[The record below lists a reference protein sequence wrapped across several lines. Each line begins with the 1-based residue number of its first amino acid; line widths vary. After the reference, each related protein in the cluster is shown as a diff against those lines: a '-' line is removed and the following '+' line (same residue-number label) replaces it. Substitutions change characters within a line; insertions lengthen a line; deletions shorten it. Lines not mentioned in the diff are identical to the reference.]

1 MADESRVVLTAQLR
15 DEMSAPLDTLQS
27 KVKATEKTITGSA
40 SRQAS
45 ATKSSSTTILSA
57 LGSQNTATSR
67 MTSMWSRLSSAASGG
82 WNGAKSAVVSAG
94 RKIIEAS
101 RKAGEESGSGM
112 GEGFGSKL
120 KGVLGGLAAAA
131 GVASIGTAMNSAV
144 ESFSSLEDATAAA
157 GTIYGDNINGIIDLS
172 KKAGEQLGLNQAQV
186 VEAAQTYGV
195 YGKSAGLAGKD
206 LETFSTDLIT
216 RAGDMASFFGKSP
229 EQAIEAIG
237 AAMRGE
243 AEPIR
248 AFGVMLD
255 DATMRQKAL
264 EMGLVSSTKDALEPQ
279 AKVLAAQ
286 ALIME
291 KSNIAAGDFTKTM
304 DSTAN
309 IAKRLNV
316 AQTNLSAKMGALL
329 APAFNAA
336 RLKALGAVNGIS
348 AFIDKINAAKDVAAA
363 GGTSQDIAAALGF
376 GPGTTKVIG
385 EIIGSVRAFKAAVAS
400 PMDGVTSDGMAGG
413 FERVG
418 IVVGQARLGISA
430 FFAALREG
438 DVTSDGFVGVMER
451 IGATLHTLSPAQW
464 LGIAGG
470 AGLLLASF
478 GKFMP
483 ILSPLMSMFG
493 GLSGMIGKLGGSLRF
508 LLGPIG
514 LIAGLLIYA
523 YSTSEP
529 FRNAINQLLGVLLN
543 LGVTLMTSLMPVF
556 MQLVTSVLPIVS
568 QLFSSLVPILVSILT
583 AVMPIVTTLISQ
595 LVPVFMQLI
604 AAVLPPLMSLLT
616 TLAPIFT
623 MLISALAPLIPP
635 VMEIVS
641 LLLNLAMQVI
651 TPLMPIISLL
661 ANILSTVLGKAI
673 EILMPIIKFLLDGF
687 VDLVDFL
694 KGPLGE
700 VIKWVGGIFEGLG
713 KIIGDVVKNV
723 SDFFSNP
730 LGGLQDMLGIP
741 KENSGG
747 GTYSGGGVAGYAGG
761 GTVLGGYAPG
771 RDTIPATLS
780 RGESVLVP
788 ELTRAIGPDR
798 IMAANRIA
806 SGGRPAGGGP
816 ALTSGYS
823 NTSGGSTGG
832 GNVKIVEKGAVQVT
846 IVAQDGKISDADVQ
860 KIIDI
865 MEEHFDDKDERDY

>member
-1 MADESRVVLTAQLR
+1 MSDENRVVLTAALK
-15 DEMSAPLDTLQS
+15 DEMSAPLDSLQA
-27 KVKATEKTITGSA
+27 KVKSTEKAIVGSA
-40 SRQAS
+40 GRQAS
-45 ATKSSSTTILSA
+45 ATKSGSTTILNA
-57 LGSQNTATSR
+57 LSGQTTATSR
-67 MTSMWSRLSSAASGG
+67 LTSAWSRVSSSASGA

-101 RKAGEESGSGM
+101 RQAGEKSGEEM
-112 GEGFGSKL
+112 GSGFGSKL
-120 KGVLGGLAAAA
+120 KGVVGGLAAAA
-131 GVASIGTAMNSAV
+131 GVASIGQGMNAAV
-144 ESFSSLEDATAAA
+144 ESFSALEDATAAA
-157 GTIYGDNINGIIDLS
+157 GTIYGENINNIVALS
-172 KKAGEQLGLNQAQV
+172 KTAGEALGLNQAQV
-186 VEAAQTYGV
+186 IEAAQTYGV

-264 EMGLVSSTKDALEPQ
+264 EMGLVSTTKDALEPQ
-279 AKVLAAQ
+279 AKILAAQ

-291 KSNIAAGDFTKTM
+291 KSSIAAGDFTNTM

-348 AFIDKINAAKDVAAA
+348 AFIDKINAAKEVAAS

-376 GPGTTKVIG
+376 GPGVSKVIAEG
-385 EIIGSVRAFKAAVAS
+385 IGSVRAFKAAVAS
-400 PMDGVTSDGMAGG
+400 PMDGVTSDGVAGV

-418 IVVGQARLGISA
+418 IVVGQARLGVSA
-430 FFAALREG
+430 FFAALQG
-438 DVTSDGFVGVMER
+438 GGVTSDGFVGIMER
-451 IGATLHTLSPAQW
+451 IGTALSNLSPAQW

-478 GKFMP
+478 GKFAPM
-483 ILSPLMSMFG
+483 LGPLLSMFG
-493 GLSGMIGKLGGSLRF
+493 GLSGVVGQLGGALKF

-529 FRNAINQLLGVLLN
+529 FRAAVNQLLGVLLN

-556 MQLVTSVLPIVS
+556 TQLTTTVLPIVA
-568 QLFSSLVPILVSILT
+568 QLFSSLVPILIQILM
-583 AVMPIVTTLISQ
+583 AVMPIVTTVATQ
-595 LVPVFMQLI
+595 LLPVFMQLI
-604 AAVLPPLMSLLT
+604 AAVLPPLMSLLSI
-616 TLAPIFT
+616 LVPIFGQ
-623 MLISALAPLIPP
+623 LLGAVAPLIPP

-651 TPLMPIISLL
+651 TPLMPIVQLL
-661 ANILSTVLGKAI
+661 ATILSTVLGAAI
-673 EILMPIIKFLLDGF
+673 KLLMPIIEFLLDGF
-687 VDLVDFL
+687 VELVTFL

-700 VIKWVGGIFEGLG
+700 AIKWVGSLFEGIG
-713 KIIGDVVKNV
+713 KIIGDVAKNV
-723 SDFFSNP
+723 GDFMSNP
-730 LGGLQDMLGIP
+730 MGGLQDMLGIP
-741 KENSGG
+741 KNSGG

-771 RDTIPATLS
+771 RDTIPAVLS
-780 RGESVLVP
+780 KGESVLVP

-806 SGGRPAGGGP
+806 SSGRTAGGGP
-816 ALTSGYS
+816 DLTSGYS
-823 NTSGGSTGG
+823 RTTGGSGGGGST
-832 GNVKIVEKGAVQVT
+832 VLIEKGAVQITV
-846 IVAQDGKISDADVQ
+846 VANDGITDEDIEKIKDVIEDVLDEAD
-860 KIIDI
+860 K
-865 MEEHFDDKDERDY
+865 RSY

>member
-1 MADESRVVLTAQLR
+1 MADENRVVLTAALK
-15 DEMSAPLDTLQS
+15 DEMSAPLDSLQA
-27 KVKATEKTITGSA
+27 KVKSTEKAIVGSA
-40 SRQAS
+40 GRQAS
-45 ATKSSSTTILSA
+45 ATKSGSTTILNA
-57 LGSQNTATSR
+57 LSGQTTATSR
-67 MTSMWSRLSSAASGG
+67 LTSAWSRVSSSASGA

-101 RKAGEESGSGM
+101 RQAGEKSGEEM
-112 GEGFGSKL
+112 GSGFGSKL
-120 KGVLGGLAAAA
+120 KGAVGGLAAAA
-131 GVASIGTAMNSAV
+131 GVASIGAGMNAAV
-144 ESFSSLEDATAAA
+144 ESFSALEDATAAA
-157 GTIYGDNINGIIDLS
+157 GTIYGENIKGIVDLS
-172 KKAGEQLGLNQAQV
+172 KSAGEALGLNQAQV
-186 VEAAQTYGV
+186 IEAAQTYGV

-206 LETFSTDLIT
+206 LESFSTDLIT

-264 EMGLVSSTKDALEPQ
+264 EMGLVSTTKDALEPQ
-279 AKVLAAQ
+279 QKILAAQ

-291 KSNIAAGDFTKTM
+291 KSSIAAGDFTNTM

-348 AFIDKINAAKDVAAA
+348 AFIDKINAAKDVAAS
-363 GGTSQDIAAALGF
+363 GGRSQDIAAALGF
-376 GPGTTKVIG
+376 GPGTTKVLA
-385 EIIGSVRAFKAAVAS
+385 EAIGSVRAFRGAMAE
-400 PMDGVTSDGMAGG
+400 PHEGVTSDGVAGV
-413 FERVG
+413 FERIG
-418 IVVGQARLGISA
+418 IAVAFARMGVSA
-430 FFAALREG
+430 FFASLSNG
-438 DVTSDGFVGVMER
+438 DVTSDGFVGVMEQ
-451 IGATLHTLSPAQW
+451 IGSFLHGMGPGAW
-464 LGIAGG
+464 LGVAGG
-470 AGLLLASF
+470 VGLLLASF

-483 ILSPLMSMFG
+483 ILSPVLSLFG
-493 GLSGMIGKLGGSLRF
+493 SLSGVVGQLGGALKF

-529 FRNAINQLLGVLLN
+529 FREAVNQLLGVLLN
-543 LGVTLMTSLMPVF
+543 LGMTLMTSLMPIF
-556 MQLVTSVLPIVS
+556 QQLMTAVLPIIS
-568 QLFSSLVPILVSILT
+568 QLFAALVPIFIQIIT
-583 AVMPIVTTLISQ
+583 AVMPIVTTLATQ

-604 AAVLPPLMSLLT
+604 AAVLPPLMSLLSL
-616 TLAPIFT
+616 LAPIFT
-623 MLISALAPLIPP
+623 MLITAVTPLIAPI
-635 VMEIVS
+635 MEIVS
-641 LLLNLAMQVI
+641 LLINLAMQVI
-651 TPLMPIISLL
+651 TPLMPIVQLL
-661 ANILSTVLGKAI
+661 AEILGTVLGAAI
-673 EILMPIIKFLLDGF
+673 KLLMPIIKFLLDAF
-687 VDLVDFL
+687 VGLVDFL

-700 VIKWVGGIFEGLG
+700 AIKWVGGLFEGIG
-713 KIIGDVVKNV
+713 KIIGDVTKNV
-723 SDFFSNP
+723 GDFFSNP

-771 RDTIPATLS
+771 RDTIPAVLS
-780 RGESVLVP
+780 KGESVLVP

-806 SGGRPAGGGP
+806 SSGRTAGGGP
-816 ALTSGYS
+816 DLTSGYS
-823 NTSGGSTGG
+823 RTTGGGGGGGST
-832 GNVKIVEKGAVQVT
+832 VLIEKGAVQITV
-846 IVAQDGKISDADVQ
+846 VANDGISDADIE
-860 KIIDI
+860 KIKDVIEDVLD
-865 MEEHFDDKDERDY
+865 EADKRSY